1 MDFFLFYILMSL
13 DLIYVQLLV
22 QASIILRADYLKCV
36 WTGIFPAALL
46 TSEISLLKSSLLI
59 ASEGT
64 V

>member
-36 WTGIFPAALL
+36 WTGIFPADLL